1 MSDQSERRTD
11 HHGTAAPNNDH
22 SITVG
27 PRGPILMQDRYMFE
41 KMQNFNRER
50 IPERVVHARA
60 PRAHG
65 YFEVTRDVSQWTRAD
80 VPQPRSA
87 SGPRRSCASRPSPA
101 SWARADACATRAASR

>member
-50 IPERVVHARA
+50 VPERVVHAKGA
-60 PRAHG
+60 AAHG
-65 YFEVTRDVSQWTRAD
+65 YFEVTGDASQWCKADFLSEVGKRDED
-80 VPQPRSA
+80 VPEVLD
-87 SGPRRSCASRPSPA
+87 RRR
-101 SWARADACATRAASR
+101 